1 MEVWMKIGIFKQALC
16 DEVVF
21 PLPDR
26 FMVMDVVSKEHF
38 PYLVLE
44 NQNLLMNSTGG

>member
-1 MEVWMKIGIFKQALC
+1 MKIGMFEQALC

-26 FMVMDVVSKEHF
+26 FMVMDVM
-38 PYLVLE
+38 PD
-44 NQNLLMNSTGG
+44 